1 MKIYKV
7 GGAVRDSL
15 MGVKPSDTDWVVIG
29 SSPEEMISA
38 GYKPIGKDFP
48 VFLHPKTNEEFALAR
63 TEKKTGTGYGGFTF
77 YYGADVSLEEDLS
90 RRDFTINA
98 IAQDSDGNIID
109 PFNGQKDI
117 ENKLLYYKGL
127 FSYKDNVKFVYNNY
141 RDKYTSLVDEIEET
155 TDKKNVNYRLA
166 HFYNYNTTIIKSILW
181 WLKVIYWIF
190 YVIMFVLFI
199 LKRQFKDVK
208 SWPFIIFAGLFPLLF
223 EYGLSWKNPFKKEIS
238 KVPSIYEAI
247 FDTFKHSKIDNIYF
261 ISFSL
266 VVLTLLVFS
275 FFSMLPY

>member
-1 MKIYKV
+1 MSMTSQLK
-7 GGAVRDSL
+7 SL
-15 MGVKPSDTDWVVIG
+15 NNMVTSMNAQNVCDAECQNKKNI
-29 SSPEEMISA
+29 EESRKTFIKA
-38 GYKPIGKDFP
+38 QQNLQNAQPNFDRAEKD
-48 VFLHPKTNEEFALAR
+48 
-63 TEKKTGTGYGGFTF
+63 
-77 YYGADVSLEEDLS
+77 YYTLSKGADYYSKMQEAKFKKQAQDTVTEWNTELEET
-90 RRDFTINA
+90 F
-98 IAQDSDGNIID
+98 
-109 PFNGQKDI
+109 KDI

-141 RDKYTSLVDEIEET
+141 RDKYTSLVDEIEDT

-190 YVIMFVLFI
+190 YVIMVVLFI
-199 LKRQFKDVK
+199 LKRQFKNVK
-208 SWPFIIFAGLFPLLF
+208 SWPFILFAGLFPLLF

-238 KVPSIYEAI
+238 KVPSVYEVI
-247 FDTFKHSKIDNIYF
+247 FDTFKHNKIDNIYF

>member
-1 MKIYKV
+1 MTSQLK
-7 GGAVRDSL
+7 SL
-15 MGVKPSDTDWVVIG
+15 NNMVTSMNAQNVCDAECQNKKNI
-29 SSPEEMISA
+29 EESRKTFIKA
-38 GYKPIGKDFP
+38 QQNLQNAQPNFDRAEKD
-48 VFLHPKTNEEFALAR
+48 
-63 TEKKTGTGYGGFTF
+63 
-77 YYGADVSLEEDLS
+77 YYTLSKGADYYSKMQEAKFKKQAQDTVTEWNTELEET
-90 RRDFTINA
+90 F
-98 IAQDSDGNIID
+98 
-109 PFNGQKDI
+109 KDI

-141 RDKYTSLVDEIEET
+141 RDKYTSLVDEIEDT

-190 YVIMFVLFI
+190 YVIMVVLFI
-199 LKRQFKDVK
+199 LKRQFKNVK
-208 SWPFIIFAGLFPLLF
+208 SWPFILFAGLFPLLF

-238 KVPSIYEAI
+238 KVPSVYEVI
-247 FDTFKHSKIDNIYF
+247 FDTFKHNKIDNIYF